1 MFAIRFLFRLAAMLV
16 LAAGVVMA
24 VVDATRSIA
33 ADEVRLTSLQEAW
46 AATAPGLLETAQ
58 ASVNNTALPV
68 AGEALAA
75 GLALPAIAVL
85 ALLALLLYAIGR
97 KRPPAVGRFVVES

>member
-33 ADEVRLTSLQEAW
+33 ADEIRPTPLEDALASM
-46 AATAPGLLETAQ
+46 APGMLESIQT
-58 ASVNNTALPV
+58 SIETSSLPF
-68 AGEALAA
+68 AADMLAA
-75 GLALPAIAVL
+75 GLALPAVAVL
-85 ALLALLLYAIGR
+85 ALLALVLYAIGR
-97 KRPPAVGRFVVES
+97 RRSRRVGRFVVES